1 MTYADIIVDISH
13 EKLDKSFQ
21 YLVPEKLKDEIQ
33 VGMVVSIPFGRGNH
47 VRKGYVVGISDEPKV
62 KGIQLKSV
70 AGIENDQETTESRL
84 IALAGWMKENY
95 GSTMIQALKT
105 VLPIQKKMKAQ
116 EKRWITLLISRE
128 DGEKLLEELSMT
140 RFKARIRLLEAL
152 LQNENGKI
160 ETAWASKELGTTASV
175 LRYFEEQGIASVE
188 SDEVYRNAVAD
199 AENIPHVAPAVLS
212 ISQQMAVNQILSEWE
227 HPDPRPVLL
236 HGVTGSGKTEVYME
250 MIQAVLQ
257 ENKQVI
263 MLIPEIAL
271 TYQTVVRFQ
280 KRFGDRVTV
289 LNSRMSEGEKYD
301 QYERAKQGEV
311 DIVVGPR
318 SALFIPFSN
327 LGLILIDEEHEMS
340 YKSEKP
346 PKYHA
351 RDVAIE
357 RARQSGASVVL
368 GSATP
373 SVESYEKAKTGE
385 YTLLTLPHRVNH
397 VSMPK
402 VYVADLRKELE
413 EGNRSIFSRVLQ
425 EKIEERLKRGE
436 QTILFLNRRGY
447 AGFVSCR
454 SCGFVLKCSHCE
466 VSMTAHKNHVGDVDT
481 LVCHYCGHAIAMP
494 KTCPSCGSPYI
505 AAFGLGTQKVEEM
518 LNKRFPTARV
528 LRMDGDTTTGKHGHE
543 SVLTPFRNGEADI
556 LIGTQMIV
564 KGHDFPNVTLVAAL
578 AADMSLYAGDYRSS
592 ERTFELL
599 MQASGRAGRAEKAG
613 EVVIQTYNPE
623 EYSIQAV
630 AGQDAEYFYENEL
643 AFRRLM
649 KYPPYSQMAAILIL
663 SEEENEA
670 KTLSEKLAENIHS
683 VCGDAVTLIG
693 PSKAG
698 LSRAKDRYRYV
709 LYVKSMDEEAMA
721 CVREIAEEANR
732 RVVNQKTCSVQYDRD
747 PVNGY

>member
-21 YLVPEKLKDEIQ
+21 YLVPEKLKEEIQ

-47 VRKGYVVGISDEPKV
+47 VRKGYVVGISGEPKV

-250 MIQAVLQ
+250 LIDKVIKEGGQAIV
-257 ENKQVI
+257 
-263 MLIPEIAL
+263 LIPEIAL
-271 TYQTVVRFQ
+271 TYQNVERFCA
-280 KRFGDRVTV
+280 RFGTRVTV
-289 LNSRMSEGEKYD
+289 VNSRMTPS
-301 QYERAKQGEV
+301 ERADQMERARRGEV
-311 DIVVGPR
+311 SIMIGPR
-318 SALFIPFSN
+318 SALFAPFPD
-327 LGLILIDEEHEMS
+327 LGLIVIDEEHETS
-340 YKSEKP
+340 YKSEVTP
-346 PKYHA
+346 RYHA
-351 RDVAIE
+351 RETAVR
-357 RARQSGASVVL
+357 RAGLEHAHVVM

-373 SVESYEKAKTGE
+373 SVDASYACETGA
-385 YTLLTLPHRVNH
+385 YALFRMDARYGNAALPSVWI
-397 VSMPK
+397 
-402 VYVADLRKELE
+402 ADMREELQM
-413 EGNRSIFSRVLQ
+413 GNRSILSGKLREEI
-425 EKIEERLKRGE
+425 EKRLEKKE
-436 QTILFLNRRGY
+436 QVVLFLNRRGY

-454 SCGFVLKCSHCE
+454 ACGHVMKCPHCD
-466 VSMTAHKNHVGDVDT
+466 VSLTAHNNGK
-481 LVCHYCGHAIAMP
+481 LICHYCGYETPQVHA
-494 KTCPSCGSPYI
+494 CPSCGSPYI
-505 AAFGLGTQKVEEM
+505 GGFRAGTQQIEQNVKK
-518 LNKRFPTARV
+518 LFPKARV
-528 LRMDGDTTTGKHGHE
+528 LRMDGDTTKTKNSYE
-543 SVLTPFRNGEADI
+543 EILSSFAAGEADI

-564 KGHDFPNVTLVAAL
+564 KGHDFPNVTLVGAL
-578 AADMSLYAGDYRSS
+578 AADLSLNAVDYRAG
-592 ERTFELL
+592 ERTFQLL
-599 MQASGRAGRAEKAG
+599 TQAVGRAGRGEKPGMA
-613 EVVIQTYNPE
+613 VIQTYHPE
-623 EYSIQAV
+623 HYSIQTA
-630 AGQDAEYFYENEL
+630 AEQDYGTFYEKEMDY
-643 AFRRLM
+643 RRLM
-649 KYPPYSQMAAILIL
+649 GYPPAAELLAIHGAGEDEAHLTQAMEYIRRYLIRIRGNREVQIIGPASEAVSKINDLYRMAVYVRAPQ
-663 SEEENEA
+663 EEVLAE
-670 KTLSEKLAENIHS
+670 LREKLERYIEINKGFRT
-683 VCGDAVTLIG
+683 VYLQFDF
-693 PSKAG
+693 
-698 LSRAKDRYRYV
+698 SRKY
-709 LYVKSMDEEAMA
+709 
-721 CVREIAEEANR
+721 
-732 RVVNQKTCSVQYDRD
+732 
-747 PVNGY
+747 

>member
-1 MTYADIIVDISH
+1 LFADIIVDLSV
-13 EKLDKSFQ
+13 EALDRTFQ
-21 YLVPEKLKDEIQ
+21 YIIPKQWEGEVFAGCCVK
-33 VGMVVSIPFGRGNH
+33 IPFGRGN
-47 VRKGYVVGISDEPKV
+47 RLIRGYVMNITDQAAWPIERMKEISEIEKKELPVESKL
-62 KGIQLKSV
+62 IQL
-70 AGIENDQETTESRL
+70 AAWIRQRYGTTMNE
-84 IALAGWMKENY
+84 
-95 GSTMIQALKT
+95 ALKT
-105 VLPIQKKMKAQ
+105 VLPIRRQIKSVEEHWLNFALPEDEMKKELNRCLLKHYKAKARLLQGMFAEGGQMTSKLAAKKYKITKPVIDSMAKAGWITVTNQKKYRNPVFDGKASF
-116 EKRWITLLISRE
+116 EKKML
-128 DGEKLLEELSMT
+128 
-140 RFKARIRLLEAL
+140 
-152 LQNENGKI
+152 N
-160 ETAWASKELGTTASV
+160 
-175 LRYFEEQGIASVE
+175 EEQQTAVDAFIG
-188 SDEVYRNAVAD
+188 DYR
-199 AENIPHVAPAVLS
+199 
-212 ISQQMAVNQILSEWE
+212 QG
-227 HPDPRPVLL
+227 RRTTYLL
-236 HGVTGSGKTEVYME
+236 YGVTGSGKTEVYME